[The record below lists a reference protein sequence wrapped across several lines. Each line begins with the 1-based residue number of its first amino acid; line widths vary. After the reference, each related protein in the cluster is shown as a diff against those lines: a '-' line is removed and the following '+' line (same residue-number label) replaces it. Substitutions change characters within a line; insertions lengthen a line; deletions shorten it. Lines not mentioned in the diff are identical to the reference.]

1 MLGEV
6 GIRIT
11 FPFPVLARVREAV
24 VTVRTRQTHVA
35 RKREIVSVRAILG

>member
-11 FPFPVLARVREAV
+11 FPFPLLARVREAV
-24 VTVRTRQTHVA
+24 VTIRTRQTNVT
-35 RKREIVSVRAILG
+35 REREIVSVRAILG